1 MENAMEEVY
10 DTYYEGI
17 VKNGKD
23 KVLYGDCLD
32 IRSEFYEKDSAEVI
46 VNSTSKEEAMQ
57 KIESLM
63 LRDPT
68 YKYLYEGGFIIKS
81 IEEDD
86 NDNDDYVEGFYH
98 V

>member
-1 MENAMEEVY
+1 MENKDY
-10 DTYYEGI
+10 L
-17 VKNGKD
+17 VKLINYKVGDNG
-23 KVLYGDCLD
+23 
-32 IRSEFYEKDSAEVI
+32 EFYEKDSAEVI

-63 LRDPT
+63 LTDPT